1 VTLGE
6 LGSLG
11 EFLAAIATLA
21 TLIYLAVQIRQVLAA
36 DIRQLGISDFG
47 SILAS
52 GLCGMALTVSGICC
66 SRSPIRWE
74 RESD

>member
-11 EFLAAIATLA
+11 EFLAAIAALA

-36 DIRQLGISDFG
+36 DIRQLGVPEFC

-52 GLCGMALTVSGICC
+52 GPLWHGVGGQ
-66 SRSPIRWE
+66 R
-74 RESD
+74 